1 MKCYPI
7 AKTKMVDGSSYRAEI
22 DGLRAV
28 AILVVV
34 GFHAFPTIVPS
45 GFIGVDVF
53 FVISG
58 YLISTIII
66 GELDQGHFSFANF
79 YLRRIRRIFPAL
91 ILVLVAVYAIGWL
104 SLFADEFR
112 VLAEHIAAGASF
124 TINILLMRQIGY
136 FDTAAHTKP
145 LLHLWSLAVEEQ
157 FYLVWPLLLWSTA
170 RMRLSTV
177 WPILILC
184 LFSFA
189 INIILLK
196 HRSLFFAPVTR
207 FWELMLGSFLAF
219 VSLNEPLVLSR
230 LKCCTL
236 KLSRNFDIALP
247 DLAAWLGIVF
257 IVYSAWFASIN
268 GFPGWWA
275 LVPTVGTCLLIF
287 AGSSAWLN
295 RTLFSNS
302 ILVWLG
308 LISYPLYL
316 WHWPILSF
324 ISIVRG
330 NSGSAGL
337 RLLAVV
343 VAFGL
348 ATLTYILVERPIRFG
363 LRRNFKS
370 VVSAVALLCIG
381 GLGAATYA
389 LQGIPLRYA
398 AQVNLKASNDLA
410 VPASSR
416 SSDLSCPRL
425 FDIAPDPD
433 EVCLGNASDPKFL
446 LLGDSTAMALN
457 SAAYAG
463 VVDMKTALVATH
475 AHIWGTSDCMADRP
489 FDEWLQ
495 TKMQC
500 TDIVNH
506 AFKIVQQR
514 KTIDAAVIAFAL
526 EDQFTYQRDKLLAI
540 QDALLKLQKKV
551 IYIIDPPL
559 FHLEPSSCVTRVTAY
574 GTFTQTAKSC
584 VQSRASLENGERRY
598 RGYINSLRTTDPGV
612 LVYDSLDALC
622 GTNSCSMDDNS
633 GPIYFIDGHVNPRGS
648 ARLLAGFLT
657 WYDKLGSH

>member
-1 MKCYPI
+1 MKSDLSPK
-7 AKTKMVDGSSYRAEI
+7 AKATGASSYRPEI
-22 DGLRAV
+22 DGLRAL

-45 GFIGVDVF
+45 GFVGVDVF

-66 GELDQGHFSFANF
+66 GELEQDRFSFLNF
-79 YLRRIRRIFPAL
+79 YMRRIRRIFPAL
-91 ILVLVAVYAIGWL
+91 ILVLFAVYATGWL
-104 SLFADEFR
+104 SLFAEEFR

-124 TINILLMRQIGY
+124 VINILLMRQIGY

-170 RMRLSTV
+170 RMRLSTF

-184 LFSFA
+184 FVSFA
-189 INIILLK
+189 INIILFK

-230 LKCCTL
+230 LRSRTL
-236 KLSRNFDIALP
+236 TLSQNLNIALP
-247 DLAAWLGIVF
+247 DLAAWIGIVF
-257 IVYSAWFASIN
+257 IVFAAWFASIN
-268 GFPGWWA
+268 GFPGWWG
-275 LVPTVGTCLLIF
+275 LMPTLGTCLLIF
-287 AGSSAWLN
+287 AGSNAWLN
-295 RTLFSNS
+295 RVLFSNF
-302 ILVWLG
+302 ILVWIG

-330 NSGSAGL
+330 NSGPVGL

-343 VAFGL
+343 AAFVL
-348 ATLTYILVERPIRFG
+348 AALTYGLVERPIRFG
-363 LRRNFKS
+363 PRRKLKS
-370 VVSAVALLCIG
+370 VALAVALLCIG
-381 GLGAATYA
+381 SLGAATYA
-389 LQGIPLRYA
+389 LQGIPSRYA
-398 AQVNLKASNDLA
+398 ARVNLTASNDLA
-410 VPASSR
+410 VPSSSR
-416 SSDLSCPRL
+416 SSDSSCPRL
-425 FDIAPDPD
+425 FDITPDPD
-433 EVCLGNASDPKFL
+433 EVCLGNAPDPKFL

-463 VVDMKTALVATH
+463 IVDMKTALVATH
-475 AHIWGTSDCMADRP
+475 AHIWGTVDCMADRP

-506 AFKIVQQR
+506 AFKILRER
-514 KTIDAAVIAFAL
+514 KTIDAVVIAFAL
-526 EDQFTYQRDKLLAI
+526 EDQFTYQRDKLLAV

-559 FHLEPSSCVTRVTAY
+559 FHLEPSSCVTRVTAF

-584 VQSRASLENGERRY
+584 VQSRQSLENGQRQY
-598 RGYINSLRTTDPGV
+598 RGYINSLAANPGV
-612 LVYDSLDALC
+612 LIYDLLDALC
-622 GTNSCSMDDNS
+622 RANSCSMVDAS

-648 ARLLAGFLT
+648 TQLLAGFLT
-657 WYDKLGSH
+657 WYDKLGPH